1 MMIIAELE
9 LIVIFLP
16 LSLFIMLYAIH
27 SALLSVFICSSHNH
41 HAPITHHLH
50 HTIHMHAT
58 SRDARVSP
66 TAYYNLI
73 ADKSMSILL
82 GRPICLRDEDCTVH
96 FPKELD
102 DE

>member
-1 MMIIAELE
+1 MW
-9 LIVIFLP
+9 
-16 LSLFIMLYAIH
+16 AIQ
-27 SALLSVFICSSHNH
+27 L
-41 HAPITHHLH
+41 
-50 HTIHMHAT
+50 
-58 SRDARVSP
+58 
-66 TAYYNLI
+66 

>member
-1 MMIIAELE
+1 MALISLSARFDVELFGCYSE
-9 LIVIFLP
+9 VRRHLLGALV
-16 LSLFIMLYAIH
+16 SLT
-27 SALLSVFICSSHNH
+27 SS
-41 HAPITHHLH
+41 L
-50 HTIHMHAT
+50 
-58 SRDARVSP
+58 
-66 TAYYNLI
+66 

>member
-1 MMIIAELE
+1 MHEEASYDGLDPIECEVRRRCFWLLFGGMLC
-9 LIVIFLP
+9 FL
-16 LSLFIMLYAIH
+16 
-27 SALLSVFICSSHNH
+27 V
-41 HAPITHHLH
+41 THG
-50 HTIHMHAT
+50 
-58 SRDARVSP
+58 SYVSFP
-66 TAYYNLI
+66 A